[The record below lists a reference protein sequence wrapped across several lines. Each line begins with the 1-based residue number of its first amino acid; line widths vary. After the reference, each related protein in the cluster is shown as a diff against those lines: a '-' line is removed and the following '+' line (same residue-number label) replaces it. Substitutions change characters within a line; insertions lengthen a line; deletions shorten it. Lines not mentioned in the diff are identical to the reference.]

1 MIASSSIAM
10 ASRMKSDSETQNL
23 HHRPRLA
30 NFPFDPARLPFFYG
44 TVVLVCGTLGVL
56 VSAPGQTVGVSV
68 FTDFLIQAHQLSR
81 SWISFAYLAGTIAGA
96 GLITAP
102 VIGTTDLGGDG
113 CPLRRPPCW
122 HLS

>member
-1 MIASSSIAM
+1 MV
-10 ASRMKSDSETQNL
+10 SRMKSDSETQQL

-68 FTDFLIQAHQLSR
+68 FTDFLIQSSPAVTQLDQLC
-81 SWISFAYLAGTIAGA
+81 IS
-96 GLITAP
+96 
-102 VIGTTDLGGDG
+102 
-113 CPLRRPPCW
+113 CW
-122 HLS
+122 NDCQWRL